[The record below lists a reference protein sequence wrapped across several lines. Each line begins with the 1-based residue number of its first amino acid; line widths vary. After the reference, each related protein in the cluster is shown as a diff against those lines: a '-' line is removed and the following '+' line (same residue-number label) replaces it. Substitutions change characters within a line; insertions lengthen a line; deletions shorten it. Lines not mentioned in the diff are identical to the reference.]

1 MIMADFSFIAPRKII
16 FGPGTTAKLGGI
28 AAGFGKKTILI
39 RSPSVS
45 RNSAQ
50 WNSICQSLNGN
61 SIRFHALEVHGE
73 PSPGL
78 VDAAVS
84 DYGKSGIEAVISIG
98 GGSVIDA
105 GKAISAMLP
114 TGGPVADYLEG
125 IGTKTHPGT
134 KVPFIA
140 VPTTAGTGSEASAN
154 TVLSRV
160 GFSGGFKKSLRHE
173 NLAPDVALVDPE
185 LALSCPAPVTA
196 ACGMDAFTQ
205 LLEAYVSPRASSVTD
220 ALVESALPYVR
231 DCLVAAA
238 TGGAGDVSMRAGMAY
253 AALVSGIALAN
264 AGLGVVHGLASSL
277 GGRFSVPHGL
287 VCGTLVGKAT
297 EVTIASLIKNDPNHP
312 SLAKY
317 ARVGAIVTGKKT
329 ASIGA
334 GCRALLQ
341 TIETWT
347 RTLRLPLLSE
357 FCLTRG
363 DVEKTAAETGSRN
376 NPIALTPEEIAEILF
391 NQLH

>member
-1 MIMADFSFIAPRKII
+1 MTMADFSFIAPRKII
-16 FGPGTTAKLGGI
+16 FGPGTLAKLGGI
-28 AAGFGKKTILI
+28 AAGFGKKTLLI
-39 RSPSVS
+39 RNPSVS
-45 RNSAQ
+45 RNSVQ
-50 WNSICQSLNGN
+50 WNSICQSLNGG
-61 SIRFHALEVHGE
+61 SIRFHTLEVHGE
-73 PSPGL
+73 PSPEL
-78 VDAAVS
+78 VDAAVR

-140 VPTTAGTGSEASAN
+140 VPTTAGTGSEASTN

-160 GFSGGFKKSLRHE
+160 GSPGGFKKSLRHE

-277 GGRFSVPHGL
+277 GGHLAIPHGV
-287 VCGTLVGKAT
+287 VCGTLIGKAS
-297 EVTIASLIKNDPNHP
+297 EVTIEALKKNGANHP
-312 SLAKY
+312 VLAKY
-317 ARVGAIVTGKKT
+317 ARAGAIVSGKIT
-329 ASIGA
+329 DDIDA
-334 GCRALLQ
+334 GCSAL
-341 TIETWT
+341 TGAIRSWTET
-347 RTLRLPLLSE
+347 LKLPLISE
-357 FCLTRG
+357 FGMTRS
-363 DVEKTAAETGSRN
+363 DVEKIAAETGCRN
-376 NPIALTPEEIAEILF
+376 NPIALSPGQIAEIL
-391 NQLH
+391 LSRL